1 MNGQPRGEDQPGYGD
16 IDKVIG
22 LKNMIIEQFRST
34 THIADT
40 KKKLNSKRFN
50 PEKDDIE
57 SFSAEVNAMLI
68 IVGMNYV
75 KTNNVTC
82 RARADALLNIFPNWL

>member
-1 MNGQPRGEDQPGYGD
+1 
-16 IDKVIG
+16 
-22 LKNMIIEQFRST
+22 MIIEQFRST

-40 KKKLNSKRFN
+40 KKKLNSKRFD
-50 PEKDDIE
+50 PEKDDIK

-75 KTNNVTC
+75 KMNNATC
-82 RARADALLNIFPNWL
+82 GARADALLNTFLNWL